1 MKILHIF
8 DHSIPLHSGY
18 TFRSRAILQH
28 QQQLGLTTCHI
39 TSAKQGVGN
48 GHLKEKIEDLEF
60 YRTPPSASFIAKLP
74 VIGQL
79 VTIFSLAKRLKQVA
93 QIEQP
98 DILHAHSPALNGMA
112 ALMVGR
118 KLKIPVTYEIR
129 AFWEDAAVDHGH
141 CQEGDFRYR
150 LSKMI
155 ETYVVKN
162 CQAVTTICQG
172 LKQDLVSRGVNEQKI
187 TIIAN
192 AVNVAAFPQITHPC
206 ATLYQKFQLD
216 DAFVVGFAGSF
227 YHYEGIDVLLEAF
240 AILKARSLKVKLLL
254 VGGGSQQHNIEQLIK
269 KLTLE
274 SMVIMTGRVPHEAVK
289 DYYSVMDV
297 TALPRKSMRLTELV
311 TPLKPLEAMALGI
324 PVLAS
329 DIGGHQELITNN
341 ETGFLFKAD
350 DPSALADAIEA
361 MINSPK
367 PHKIIEKARCYV
379 ENTRNWQVS
388 VANYSSVYQYAKSSR
403 H

>member
-48 GHLKEKIEDLEF
+48 GYLKEKIEDLEF
-60 YRTPPSASFIAKLP
+60 YRTPPSASFLAKLP

-118 KLKIPVTYEIR
+118 KLKIPVIYEIR
-129 AFWEDAAVDHGH
+129 AFWEGAAVDHGH

-162 CQAVTTICQG
+162 
-172 LKQDLVSRGVNEQKI
+172 
-187 TIIAN
+187 
-192 AVNVAAFPQITHPC
+192 
-206 ATLYQKFQLD
+206 
-216 DAFVVGFAGSF
+216 
-227 YHYEGIDVLLEAF
+227 
-240 AILKARSLKVKLLL
+240 
-254 VGGGSQQHNIEQLIK
+254 
-269 KLTLE
+269 
-274 SMVIMTGRVPHEAVK
+274 
-289 DYYSVMDV
+289 
-297 TALPRKSMRLTELV
+297 
-311 TPLKPLEAMALGI
+311 
-324 PVLAS
+324 
-329 DIGGHQELITNN
+329 
-341 ETGFLFKAD
+341 
-350 DPSALADAIEA
+350 
-361 MINSPK
+361 
-367 PHKIIEKARCYV
+367 
-379 ENTRNWQVS
+379 
-388 VANYSSVYQYAKSSR
+388 
-403 H
+403 